1 MELPVAKKG
10 QDLDIEIAASDIAQV
25 LGRTSMDYG
34 DSGDGKSTRAH
45 SLARYYFQKSGGKK
59 VRLVAAEDSSKNVFA
74 DLIEAGIV
82 EAVFMT
88 DSGSPLIAME
98 RITEGWWPLVGEY
111 ELYDKDEKIDGKIVK
126 TQKRR
131 QKWQSKEDW
140 EGSVSAYIFEGLTT
154 TCEIIKDY
162 LTATNRF
169 PREQSDGFTEGGRT
183 FMAASQTAY
192 GFTQVEGIKLIK
204 TAGMLPVER
213 VHWSAHEAKGKDDFG
228 KEAIRGPKLVGGAA
242 TDQVRKYVGILL
254 HADRVKNEK
263 GLEEI
268 RVYVTNHPDSTN
280 AAISWKAKVTIPPG
294 KAQAL
299 IDLYPKGYF
308 VPTLPNADYTNDDGL
323 IPFFKALEKLEAEAS
338 TAASSLL
345 NRVRQVKQVREFTD
359 CGRYKGSPYEGQD

>member
-1 MELPVAKKG
+1 MEQLPVAKKG

-88 DSGSPLIAME
+88 DSGSPLITME

-140 EGSVSAYIFEGLTT
+140 EGTVSAYIFEGLTT

-213 VHWSAHEAKGKDDFG
+213 VHWTAHPSKGKDEFN
-228 KEAIRGPKLVGGAA
+228 KEAVRGPKLVGGAA
-242 TDQVRKYVGILL
+242 TDQVRKYIGILL
-254 HADRVKNEK
+254 HSDRVKEGNK
-263 GLEEI
+263 PEEV
-268 RVYVTNHPDSTN
+268 RVYITNHPDQDN
-280 AAISWKAKVTIPPG
+280 NAISWKAKTTIAPG

-299 IDLYPKGYF
+299 INLYPKGYF
-308 VPTLPNADYTNDDGL
+308 VPTFPNEDYSNDDGL

-338 TAASSLL
+338 DAA
-345 NRVRQVKQVREFTD
+345 NIFRDRVRQQ
-359 CGRYKGSPYEGQD
+359 S